1 MAYTPQQ
8 IIDLVN
14 KGTGPTD
21 MYAGSDK
28 AAQLAALHKEIAEDM
43 LQLQG
48 AMGEHWQGDAAGK
61 AYAGAGPMVQ
71 ASQVSGDHLT
81 QAQNLYTGQGSSF
94 NDLHG
99 KVAAVGNLGAK
110 PSDDLVSDT
119 PFSFMSNR
127 ADEIAA
133 YNQKAQQV
141 VDGYGLYH
149 GQSTDNSG
157 RWRAPSNYGELGMP
171 PAGADIQPATPG
183 TGGGPGTGNPGSSG
197 HNGGPSSHGGSNSSY
212 NGAGGGGPVSGGN
225 HGGGPHSGGPGG
237 SGGQQQGA
245 PGSSGGPAPVHS
257 GASGSGGT
265 SAAGY
270 VPPPPTSGGPGG
282 FGNQPPGG
290 YSSGGFGPGSGGAG
304 SSNFGP
310 GVGGFTGGGFGTV
323 EQAKD
328 RMNSANKAL
337 ATLGR

>member
-48 AMGEHWQGDAAGK
+48 AMGEHWQGDATGK

-197 HNGGPSSHGGSNSSY
+197 HNGGPSSHGGQY
-212 NGAGGGGPVSGGN
+212 R
-225 HGGGPHSGGPGG
+225 HGRHRHHPRRE
-237 SGGQQQGA
+237 
-245 PGSSGGPAPVHS
+245 SSG
-257 GASGSGGT
+257 
-265 SAAGY
+265 
-270 VPPPPTSGGPGG
+270 
-282 FGNQPPGG
+282 
-290 YSSGGFGPGSGGAG
+290 
-304 SSNFGP
+304 
-310 GVGGFTGGGFGTV
+310 
-323 EQAKD
+323 
-328 RMNSANKAL
+328 R
-337 ATLGR
+337 R

>member
-8 IIDLVN
+8 IIELVN
-14 KGTGPTD
+14 KGDGAPG

-28 AAQLAALHKEIAEDM
+28 AAALAALHVAIAEDM
-43 LQLQG
+43 RQLQG
-48 AMGEHWQGDAAGK
+48 AMGEHWQGDAAGQ

-71 ASQVSGDHLT
+71 ASQVSGDHLA
-81 QAQNLYTGQGSSF
+81 QAQNLYVGQGSSF
-94 NDLHG
+94 NDLHS

-119 PFSFMSNR
+119 PLSFMSNR

-141 VDGYGLYH
+141 VDGYGVYH

-157 RWRAPSNYGELGMP
+157 RWQAPSNYGELGMP

-183 TGGGPGTGNPGSSG
+183 PGGGPGTGNPGSSG
-197 HNGGPSSHGGSNSSY
+197 HNGPAGGGSHGG
-212 NGAGGGGPVSGGN
+212 PQL
-225 HGGGPHSGGPGG
+225 GGPGG

-245 PGSSGGPAPVHS
+245 PGSSGSVPVHS
-257 GASGSGGT
+257 PVSGNGGT

-270 VPPPPTSGGPGG
+270 VPPPPTSGGLGG

-290 YSSGGFGPGSGGAG
+290 YSSGGFGPGPGGAG
-304 SSNFGP
+304 SSDFGP
-310 GVGGFTGGGFGTV
+310 GVGGFSGGGRRWRACRVSGPTGILGPGCCGSSV
-323 EQAKD
+323 
-328 RMNSANKAL
+328 AL
-337 ATLGR
+337 RLQR